1 MTYKILILVYFFFQF
16 SVFLGFSQKGKE
28 VIEDIEWNGIYSMN
42 INGVD
47 YKQVFHSSNGYWD
60 FEKDQPYLLKYIP
73 IYSTT
78 VNFNVTNVEV
88 VPLTRSEISLLDVS
102 KIKSMFDFKTN
113 ITDKRKKF
121 YAVVQ
126 VNEVRKNPA
135 SGQFEKLVRY
145 EGSLSVSGNS
155 SAISKSAYLTT
166 SAFASG
172 SGEWYKIGV
181 VEDGVYKI
189 DYSFLSDMG
198 VDVSSLSSDAI
209 NIFGNGAG
217 LLSENNN
224 DYRHDDVLKN
234 SILIE
239 DGNDGVFNNGD
250 YLLFYA
256 KGPHKWNFDG
266 TVFSHKSHEYSDT
279 SYYFVNINN
288 ANSAPKRMGTA
299 QLSASAETNLVTTF
313 IDYDFIEEDNYNL
326 GKSGK
331 QWYGDIYDVQTS
343 YNYGFS
349 MPNIVNTDSL
359 RVYAKIIGHAA
370 SNGTSYTLASGG
382 NSLDIA
388 VGASG
393 TGTYAPLGKSVSGVL
408 EYLGN
413 GNSVDV
419 QITYNKNGLS
429 SSKGWLDY
437 IEVNVPRTL
446 TMIGSQM
453 EFRDIASVGLGNV
466 SRFSIGNVDN
476 INRIWEVTDL
486 SNVSI
491 VDFNTVGS
499 AAEFKVNTDSLR
511 TFIALEDALSK
522 VPIFHHKVLSQNL
535 HGLGFADLI
544 IIVPQEY
551 MPAAIE
557 LANFHQVNEGL
568 ICHVV
573 TPNQIYNEYSSGMRD
588 ATAIKH
594 FLRMFYVRAGLDPD
608 LIPRYCLFFGD
619 ATYDAR
625 NRLGHN
631 MLFIPTYES
640 TESLSITST
649 YATDDYFAILSDNG
663 AMNNFDLMDIAIGRL
678 PVNSLSEAND
688 MVTKIKGY
696 SSVYTTNQNNL
707 SCANVESNATLND
720 WRNIVCLVSDDEDG
734 NVYFRDTEEMADTIR
749 VNNKSMNIVKLHMDA
764 FVETTTPGGD
774 ENKGCEEAIQQ
785 RVEKGAFLVN
795 YIGHGGE
802 TGWAHERILRVPT
815 IRNWT
820 NGVKLPVF
828 MTATCEFSRYDDHDR
843 TSGGEYVLLNPDGG
857 GIALF
862 TTTRLVYNSSNKRLN
877 KHFHSTIYDKVD
889 GMPQRIG
896 DVYLETKDLYVQNGG
911 GDINFRKFALLGD
924 PAVRLALPQHQIVTD
939 SINGVS
945 ITAAIDTMKAL
956 SIVTVV
962 GHVEDYI
969 GQKLTSFNGVVYPTI
984 YDKMLS
990 LSTLANSP
998 GSSLEPF
1005 ETSKNVVYKGK
1016 ATVLNGVFKF
1026 SFVVPQDIS
1035 FQYGNSRVSYYA
1047 ENGEEDA
1054 QGYNED
1060 AIIGG
1065 IDTAAISDDQGP
1077 DISLYMNDDSFVSG
1091 GITDENPDL
1100 FAKVFDENGIN
1111 MVGNGVGH
1119 NIEAVIDE
1127 NTSESI
1133 ILNDFYEADLDTY
1146 KSGRISYPFYDL
1158 EEGNHTLSL
1167 KVWDVYNNSEKSE
1180 IEFVVA
1186 KEENFTLD
1194 HVLNYPNPFTTRT
1207 EFYFEHNQMCDY
1219 LDVQIQV
1226 FTVSGKLVKSINKR
1240 VRSEG
1245 FRSEGIVWN
1254 GRDDFGEKIGRG
1266 VYVYKLK
1273 VLNEGGE
1280 KVEKFEKLV
1289 ILN

>member
-1 MTYKILILVYFFFQF
+1 MTYKILILFYVVFQF
-16 SVFLGFSQKGKE
+16 SVFSGYSQTGKK
-28 VIEDIEWNGIYSMN
+28 VIENLEWEGIYSMN
-42 INGVD
+42 INGTD
-47 YKQVFHSSNGYWD
+47 YTNVFHSTNGYWN
-60 FEKDQPYLLKYIP
+60 FEKEQPYLLKYIP
-73 IYSTT
+73 ISGTS
-78 VNFNVTNVEV
+78 VNFNVTNTEV
-88 VPLTRSEISLLDVS
+88 IPLTSLEISLIDVS
-102 KIKSMFDFKTN
+102 KIKSSFHFQTN

-121 YAVVQ
+121 YAVVG

-135 SGQFEKLVRY
+135 SGQFEKLVSY
-145 EGSLSVSGNS
+145 EGSLSVSE
-155 SAISKSAYLTT
+155 SALSTIKASYLTT

-189 DYSFLSDMG
+189 DYSFLNDMG
-198 VDVSSLSSDAI
+198 VDMSSLSSDAI
-209 NIFGNGAG
+209 NVFGNGSG

-224 DYRHDDVLKN
+224 DFRPDDVLKN

-239 DGNDGVFNNGD
+239 DGNDGIFNNGD

-256 KGPHKWNFDG
+256 KGPHRWNFDG
-266 TVFSHKSHEYSDT
+266 SVFSHKSHEHCDT

-288 ANSAPKRMGTA
+288 ASPAPKRMGNA
-299 QLSASAETNLVTTF
+299 LLSSSSETNLVASF
-313 IDYDFIEEDNYNL
+313 IDYDFIEEDDYNL
-326 GKSGK
+326 GKSGR
-331 QWYGDIYDVQTS
+331 QWFGDVYDVQTS
-343 YNYGFS
+343 YNYSFS
-349 MPNIVNTDSL
+349 MPNIVNTDSI
-359 RVYAKIIGHAA
+359 RVYAKIIGHA
-370 SNGTSYTLASGG
+370 SSGGTSYTLSSGG
-382 NSLDIA
+382 NLLDIP
-388 VGASG
+388 VGTSG
-393 TGTYAPLGKSVSGVL
+393 TGTYAPLGKSVTGVL
-408 EYLGN
+408 DYIGN

-429 SSKGWLDY
+429 ASKGWLDY
-437 IEVNVPRTL
+437 LEVNVPRSL
-446 TMIGSQM
+446 TMTGSQM
-453 EFRDIASVGLGNV
+453 EFRDVASVGLGNI
-466 SRFSIGNVDN
+466 SRFSVGNVSD
-476 INRIWEVTDL
+476 IQRIWEVTDV

-491 VDFNTVGS
+491 VNFNTVGS
-499 AAEFKVNTDSLR
+499 TAEYKVSTDSLR

-522 VPIFHHKVLSQNL
+522 VPVFHHKVMSQNL

-544 IIVPQEY
+544 IIVSEEY
-551 MPAAIE
+551 MSAAIE
-557 LANFHQVNEGL
+557 LASFHQANDGL
-568 ICHVV
+568 VCHVV

-588 ATAIKH
+588 VTAIKH
-594 FLRMFYVRAGLDPD
+594 FLRMFYVRAGADPNI
-608 LIPRYCLFFGD
+608 IPKYCLFFGD
-619 ATYDAR
+619 ATYDSR

-631 MLFIPTYES
+631 MNFIPTYES

-688 MVTKIKGY
+688 MVAKIKGY
-696 SSVYTTNQNNL
+696 SSVSATNQNNT
-707 SCANVESNATLND
+707 SCSSGESNATLND

-734 NVYFRDTEEMADTIR
+734 NLYFSDSEEMADTIR
-749 VNNKSMNIVKLHMDA
+749 LNNKSMNIVKLHMDA
-764 FVETTTPGGD
+764 FVETTSAGGN
-774 ENKGCEEAIQQ
+774 ENKGGEEAIQQ

-815 IRNWT
+815 IRNWK

-843 TSGGEYVLLNPDGG
+843 TSGGEYVMLNPDGG

-862 TTTRLVYNSSNKRLN
+862 TTTRLVYNSANKRLN
-877 KHFHSTIYDKVD
+877 KHFHSIVYDKVD

-911 GDINFRKFALLGD
+911 GDINFRKFTLLGD
-924 PAVRLALPQHQIVTD
+924 PAVRLALPQHQVVTD

-945 ITAAIDTMKAL
+945 ITAVIDTMKAL
-956 SIVTVV
+956 SIVTMA
-962 GHVEDYI
+962 GHVEDYA
-969 GQKLTSFNGVVYPTI
+969 GQSLTSFNGVVYPTI
-984 YDKMLS
+984 YDKKLN
-990 LSTLANSP
+990 LSTLANSS
-998 GSSLEPF
+998 GSSVAPF
-1005 ETSKNVVYKGK
+1005 ETWKNVVYKGK
-1016 ATVLNGVFKF
+1016 ATVLNGVFEF

-1054 QGYNED
+1054 QGYSEE

-1065 IDTAAISDDQGP
+1065 IDTNTVSDGKGP
-1077 DISLYMNDDSFVSG
+1077 DISLFMNDDSFVSG

-1111 MVGNGVGH
+1111 MVGNGIGH

-1207 EFYFEHNQMCDY
+1207 EFYFEHNQLCDY

-1226 FTVSGKLVKSINKR
+1226 FTVSGKLVKSINER

-1254 GRDDFGEKIGRG
+1254 GRDDYGEKIGRG

>member
-1 MTYKILILVYFFFQF
+1 
-16 SVFLGFSQKGKE
+16 
-28 VIEDIEWNGIYSMN
+28 
-42 INGVD
+42 
-47 YKQVFHSSNGYWD
+47 
-60 FEKDQPYLLKYIP
+60 
-73 IYSTT
+73 
-78 VNFNVTNVEV
+78 
-88 VPLTRSEISLLDVS
+88 
-102 KIKSMFDFKTN
+102 
-113 ITDKRKKF
+113 
-121 YAVVQ
+121 
-126 VNEVRKNPA
+126 
-135 SGQFEKLVRY
+135 
-145 EGSLSVSGNS
+145 
-155 SAISKSAYLTT
+155 
-166 SAFASG
+166 
-172 SGEWYKIGV
+172 
-181 VEDGVYKI
+181 
-189 DYSFLSDMG
+189 
-198 VDVSSLSSDAI
+198 
-209 NIFGNGAG
+209 
-217 LLSENNN
+217 
-224 DYRHDDVLKN
+224 
-234 SILIE
+234 
-239 DGNDGVFNNGD
+239 
-250 YLLFYA
+250 
-256 KGPHKWNFDG
+256 
-266 TVFSHKSHEYSDT
+266 
-279 SYYFVNINN
+279 
-288 ANSAPKRMGTA
+288 
-299 QLSASAETNLVTTF
+299 
-313 IDYDFIEEDNYNL
+313 
-326 GKSGK
+326 
-331 QWYGDIYDVQTS
+331 
-343 YNYGFS
+343 
-349 MPNIVNTDSL
+349 
-359 RVYAKIIGHAA
+359 
-370 SNGTSYTLASGG
+370 
-382 NSLDIA
+382 
-388 VGASG
+388 
-393 TGTYAPLGKSVSGVL
+393 
-408 EYLGN
+408 
-413 GNSVDV
+413 
-419 QITYNKNGLS
+419 
-429 SSKGWLDY
+429 
-437 IEVNVPRTL
+437 
-446 TMIGSQM
+446 
-453 EFRDIASVGLGNV
+453 
-466 SRFSIGNVDN
+466 
-476 INRIWEVTDL
+476 
-486 SNVSI
+486 
-491 VDFNTVGS
+491 
-499 AAEFKVNTDSLR
+499 
-511 TFIALEDALSK
+511 
-522 VPIFHHKVLSQNL
+522 
-535 HGLGFADLI
+535 
-544 IIVPQEY
+544 
-551 MPAAIE
+551 
-557 LANFHQVNEGL
+557 
-568 ICHVV
+568 
-573 TPNQIYNEYSSGMRD
+573 
-588 ATAIKH
+588 
-594 FLRMFYVRAGLDPD
+594 
-608 LIPRYCLFFGD
+608 
-619 ATYDAR
+619 
-625 NRLGHN
+625 
-631 MLFIPTYES
+631 
-640 TESLSITST
+640 
-649 YATDDYFAILSDNG
+649 
-663 AMNNFDLMDIAIGRL
+663 
-678 PVNSLSEAND
+678 
-688 MVTKIKGY
+688 
-696 SSVYTTNQNNL
+696 
-707 SCANVESNATLND
+707 
-720 WRNIVCLVSDDEDG
+720 
-734 NVYFRDTEEMADTIR
+734 
-749 VNNKSMNIVKLHMDA
+749 
-764 FVETTTPGGD
+764 
-774 ENKGCEEAIQQ
+774 
-785 RVEKGAFLVN
+785 
-795 YIGHGGE
+795 
-802 TGWAHERILRVPT
+802 
-815 IRNWT
+815 
-820 NGVKLPVF
+820 
-828 MTATCEFSRYDDHDR
+828 
-843 TSGGEYVLLNPDGG
+843 
-857 GIALF
+857 
-862 TTTRLVYNSSNKRLN
+862 
-877 KHFHSTIYDKVD
+877 
-889 GMPQRIG
+889 MPQRIG

-984 YDKMLS
+984 YDKKLS

-998 GSSLEPF
+998 GSSVEPF

>member
-1 MTYKILILVYFFFQF
+1 MTSKISVLFCFVFHF
-16 SVFLGFSQKGKE
+16 SVLSGLSQSSRKVEEKLDWE
-28 VIEDIEWNGIYSMN
+28 PIYSVN
-42 INGVD
+42 INGTD
-47 YKQVFHSSNGYWD
+47 SKNIFHSVKGYWD
-60 FEKDQPYLLKYIP
+60 FDVQQPYLLRYYP
-73 IYSTT
+73 INGTSAEFTASD
-78 VNFNVTNVEV
+78 VEV
-88 VPLTRSEISLLDVS
+88 VPLTSSEISLIDISQV
-102 KIKSMFDFKTN
+102 KSSFEFETN
-113 ITDKRKKF
+113 ITDKRKEY
-121 YAVVQ
+121 YAVIL
-126 VNEVRKNPA
+126 VNEIRKNPTN
-135 SGQFEKLVRY
+135 GQLEKLVSFK
-145 EGSLSVSGNS
+145 GGLSVSGNS
-155 SAISKSAYLTT
+155 LLSIKSTYSST

-181 VEDGVYKI
+181 GEDGVYKI
-189 DYSFLSDMG
+189 DYSFLNEMG
-198 VDVSSLSSDAI
+198 VDVSSLNSDAI
-209 NIFGNGAG
+209 NVFGNGSG

-224 DYRHDDVLKN
+224 VYRIDDVLKN
-234 SILIE
+234 AIFVE

-250 YLLFYA
+250 YILFYA
-256 KGPHKWNFDG
+256 KGPHRWDFDG
-266 TVFSHKSHEYSDT
+266 SYFSHKSHEHCDT
-279 SYYFVNINN
+279 SYYFVNINTT
-288 ANSAPKRMGTA
+288 SPSPKRIA
-299 QLSASAETNLVTTF
+299 DASLSSAAETDLVTTF
-313 IDYDFIEEDNYNL
+313 VDYDFIEDDDYNL
-326 GKSGK
+326 GKSGR
-331 QWYGDIYDVQTS
+331 QWFGDIYDVQTS
-343 YNYGFS
+343 YTYSFS
-349 MPNIVNTDSL
+349 MPNIYSTDSI
-359 RVYAKIIGHAA
+359 RVFAKLIGHA
-370 SNGTSYTLASGG
+370 STSVTSYTVASGG
-382 NSLDIA
+382 NSLNVA
-388 VGASG
+388 VGTSG
-393 TGTYAPLGKSVSGVL
+393 TGTYAPLGKSVTGL
-408 EYLGN
+408 LNYKGT
-413 GNSVDV
+413 GNSVNV

-437 IEVNVPRTL
+437 LEVNVPRNL
-446 TMIGSQM
+446 TMTGSQM
-453 EFRDIASVGLGNV
+453 EFRNVSSIGVGNV
-466 SRFSIGNVDN
+466 SRFSVGNVND
-476 INRIWEVTDL
+476 IYRIWEVTDA
-486 SNVSI
+486 SNVSM
-491 VDFNTVGS
+491 VNFTTVGTN
-499 AAEFKVNTDSLR
+499 AEFKVNTDSLR
-511 TFIALEDALSK
+511 TFIALDEALSK
-522 VPIFHHKVLSQNL
+522 VPVFHDKIMSQNL
-535 HGLGFADLI
+535 HGLGFADMI
-544 IIVPQEY
+544 IIVPNEF
-551 MPAAIE
+551 MSAAVD
-557 LANFHQVNEGL
+557 LASFHQTNDGL

-573 TPNQIYNEYSSGMRD
+573 TPNQVYNEFSSGMRD
-588 ATAIKH
+588 VTAIKH
-594 FLRMFYVRAGLDPD
+594 FLRMFYVRAGVDPN

-619 ATYDAR
+619 ATYDSR

-631 MLFIPTYES
+631 LSFVPTYES
-640 TESLSITST
+640 SESLSITST
-649 YATDDYFAILSDNG
+649 YGTDDYFAILSDNG

-688 MVTKIKGY
+688 MVSKIKGY
-696 SSVYTTNQNNL
+696 SSLTSTNQSST
-707 SCANVESNATLND
+707 SCSNGESNTTLND

-734 NVYFRDTEEMADTIR
+734 NLYFGDTEIMADTIEA
-749 VNNKSMNIVKLHMDA
+749 NNKSMNIVKLHMDA

-843 TSGGEYVLLNPDGG
+843 TSGGEYVVLNPDGG

-877 KHFHSTIYDKVD
+877 KHFHSIVYDKVN
-889 GMPQRIG
+889 GVAHRIG
-896 DVYLETKDLYVQNGG
+896 DVYLETKEKYVQNGG

-924 PAVRLALPQHQIVTD
+924 PAVQLALPQHQIVTD
-939 SINGVS
+939 SINGIS
-945 ITAAIDTMKAL
+945 ITAALDTMKAL
-956 SIVTVV
+956 SVVTIT
-962 GHVEDYI
+962 GHIEDYT
-969 GQKLTSFNGVVYPTI
+969 GQNLTSFNGVVYPTI
-984 YDKMLS
+984 YDKELS
-990 LSTLANSP
+990 LSTLGNSS
-998 GSSLEPF
+998 GSSPAPF
-1005 ETSKNVVYKGK
+1005 ETWKNVVYKGK
-1016 ATVLNGVFKF
+1016 ATVTNGTFEF

-1035 FQYGNSRVSYYA
+1035 FQYGNSRISYYA
-1047 ENGEEDA
+1047 ENGVEDA

-1060 AIIGG
+1060 ATIGG
-1065 IDTAAISDDQGP
+1065 IDTTAVSDGQGP

-1186 KEENFTLD
+1186 KEETFTLD

-1207 EFYFEHNQMCDY
+1207 EFYFEHNQLCDY

-1240 VRSEG
+1240 VHSEG
-1245 FRSEGIVWN
+1245 YRSEGIVWN
-1254 GRDDFGEKIGRG
+1254 GRDDFGAKIGRG

-1280 KVEKFEKLV
+1280 KVEKYEKLV

>member
-1 MTYKILILVYFFFQF
+1 MTYRISILFYFVCQF
-16 SVFLGFSQKGKE
+16 SVFSGYSQTGKK
-28 VIEDIEWNGIYSMN
+28 VIENLEWDGVYSIN
-42 INGVD
+42 INGTD
-47 YKQVFHSSNGYWD
+47 YTNVFHSSNGYWD
-60 FEKDQPYLLKYIP
+60 FEKEQPYLLKYIP
-73 IYSTT
+73 ISNTS
-78 VNFNVTNVEV
+78 VDFNVTNTEV
-88 VPLTRSEISLLDVS
+88 IPLTSSEMAIIDVA
-102 KIKSMFDFKTN
+102 KIKSSFDFKTN
-113 ITDKRKKF
+113 FTDKRKKF
-121 YAVVQ
+121 YAVVE
-126 VNEVRKNPA
+126 VNEVRKNPV
-135 SGQFEKLVRY
+135 SGQFEKLVSY
-145 EGSLSVSGNS
+145 EGSLVVLESPSTS
-155 SAISKSAYLTT
+155 SKSAYLTT

-172 SGEWYKIGV
+172 SGEWYKVGV

-189 DYSFLSDMG
+189 DYAFLNDMG
-198 VDVSSLSSDAI
+198 VDVSSLNSDAI
-209 NIFGNGAG
+209 NVFGNGSG

-224 DYRHDDVLKN
+224 DFRNDDVLKN
-234 SILIE
+234 SIFIE

-256 KGPHKWNFDG
+256 KGPHRWSVDG
-266 TVFSHKSHEYSDT
+266 SIFSHKMHEYCDT

-288 ANSAPKRMGTA
+288 VNPAPKRMEEA
-299 QLSASAETNLVTTF
+299 QLSSNLETNLVTTF
-313 IDYDFIEEDNYNL
+313 IDYDFIEEDDYNL

-331 QWYGDIYDVQTS
+331 QWFGDIYDVQTS
-343 YNYGFS
+343 YNYSFS
-349 MPNIVNTDSL
+349 MPNIVNTDSI
-359 RVYAKIIGHAA
+359 RVYAKIIGHA
-370 SNGTSYTLASGG
+370 SSSGTSYSFASGG
-382 NSLDIA
+382 NSVDIP
-388 VGASG
+388 VGTSG
-393 TGTYAPLGKSVSGVL
+393 TGTYSPLGKSVSGVL
-408 EYLGN
+408 GYVGN

-437 IEVNVPRTL
+437 LEVNVPRAL

-453 EFRDIASVGLGNV
+453 EFRDLTSVGLGNV
-466 SRFSIGNVDN
+466 SRFSVGNVSD
-476 INRIWEVTDL
+476 IDRIWEVTDL
-486 SNVSI
+486 SNISI
-491 VDFNTVGS
+491 VNFNTVGPT
-499 AAEFKVNTDSLR
+499 AEFKINTDSLR
-511 TFIALEDALSK
+511 TFIALGNALTK
-522 VPIFHHKVLSQNL
+522 TPVFHHKVLSQNL

-551 MPAAIE
+551 MSAAIE
-557 LANFHQVNEGL
+557 LASFHQENDELV
-568 ICHVV
+568 CHVV
-573 TPNQIYNEYSSGMRD
+573 TPNQIYNEYSSGIRD

-594 FLRMFYVRAGLDPD
+594 FLRMFYVRAGVDPN

-619 ATYDAR
+619 ATYDPR
-625 NRLGHN
+625 NRLGHS
-631 MLFIPTYES
+631 MSLIPTYES
-640 TESLSITST
+640 TESLSITGT

-663 AMNNFDLMDIAIGRL
+663 AMNNYDLMDIAIGRL
-678 PVNSLSEAND
+678 PISSLSEAND
-688 MVTKIKGY
+688 MVAKIKGY
-696 SSVYTTNQNNL
+696 SSVSASNQNNT
-707 SCANVESNATLND
+707 SCSNAESDATLND
-720 WRNIVCLVSDDEDG
+720 WRNIVCLISDDEDG
-734 NVYFRDTEEMADTIR
+734 NVYFKDTEEMADTIR

-764 FVETTTPGGD
+764 FLETTTPGGD
-774 ENKGCEEAIQQ
+774 ENKGCEGAIQQ

-815 IRNWT
+815 IRNWS
-820 NGVKLPVF
+820 NGVKLPIF

-911 GDINFRKFALLGD
+911 GDVNFRKFALLGD

-956 SIVTVV
+956 SVVNVV
-962 GHVEDYI
+962 GHIEDFT
-969 GQKLTSFNGVVYPTI
+969 GQNLTSFNGVVYPTI
-984 YDKMLS
+984 YDKKLS
-990 LSTLANSP
+990 LATLGNSS
-998 GSSLEPF
+998 GSALEPF
-1005 ETSKNVVYKGK
+1005 ETWKNVVYKGK
-1016 ATVLNGVFKF
+1016 ATVLNGVFEF

-1065 IDTAAISDDQGP
+1065 IDTAAISDGQGP

-1119 NIEAVIDE
+1119 NIEAVIDQ

-1167 KVWDVYNNSEKSE
+1167 KVWDVYNNSEKTE

-1186 KEENFTLD
+1186 KEENFRLE

-1207 EFYFEHNQMCDY
+1207 EFYFEHNQLCDY

-1226 FTVSGKLVKSINKR
+1226 FTVSGKLVKSINER
-1240 VRSEG
+1240 VHSEG

-1254 GRDDFGEKIGRG
+1254 GRDDYGEKIGRG

-1273 VLNEGGE
+1273 VLNESGE